1 MAKEKDTRTL
11 LLKITFEEVYTHGYQ
26 GASVLKILQKA
37 GLHKG
42 SMYHYFANKKEMVL
56 AAIQEKTKEVFGT
69 KYDDVLEHDSLI
81 LEHFETMLLSSYPI
95 ISERGCPLANLIQEM
110 SNIDVDFESLLK
122 ERYERLRN
130 HIEKIILKAIALKEL
145 KCTSPYDTS
154 LFILS
159 TLEGAILSAKAFRN
173 KEVYDTTITSLFK
186 VLKAN
191 SSLF

>member
-1 MAKEKDTRTL
+1 MAKDKDTRAL
-11 LLKITFEEVYTHGYQ
+11 LLNITFEEVYTHGYQ

-56 AAIQEKTKEVFGT
+56 ATIQEKTKEVFGT
-69 KYDDVLEHDSLI
+69 KYEDVLKHNTLI

-110 SNIDVDFESLLK
+110 SNIDADFENLLK

-130 HIEKIILKAIALKEL
+130 HIEKIILKAIDLKEFQ
-145 KCTSPYDTS
+145 CTSPYDAS

-159 TLEGAILSAKAFRN
+159 TLEGAILSAKAFKN
-173 KEVYDTTITSLFK
+173 KEIYDTTITSLFRI
-186 VLKAN
+186 LKKDP
-191 SSLF
+191 SLF